1 MLAKNASLFAPH
13 TELAIMEQKDKDAL
27 IIAGV
32 LERLTKFRLPR
43 VLSLKKKVDGGEV
56 LSDYDLNFLK
66 RILNDAR
73 DMNPIVE
80 RNPEYL
86 ELRDKALGL
95 CHQILKKSEEN
106 QAH

>member
-1 MLAKNASLFAPH
+1 
-13 TELAIMEQKDKDAL
+13 MEQKDKDAL
-27 IIAGV
+27 IIAAA
-32 LERLTKFRLPR
+32 LERLNKFRLPR
-43 VLSLKKKVDGGEV
+43 VLSLKKKVDSGDV
-56 LSDYDLNFLK
+56 LDNYDLNFLR

-95 CHQILKKSEEN
+95 CEQILQKSGEN
-106 QAH
+106 EAS